1 MSYIIL
7 HLPIS
12 SRGGGIFGQ
21 KVAKCK
27 EKLTFPSAA
36 FVNSQLFK
44 PKFGLYRLL
53 MVIIVGLLLI
63 STFLIAFHL
72 AKMSD
77 PYIKEVLSL
86 QGNVSRG
93 YEIFQINCAACH
105 GQFADGIVGPSLE
118 DVSHRKSRISLIE
131 QVISG
136 KTPPMPKFQPDTQA
150 MADLLVYLENL
161 SKN

>member
-1 MSYIIL
+1 LSYIIL

-12 SRGGGIFGQ
+12 SSGGGILGQ

-44 PKFGLYRLL
+44 PKFGLYRFL
-53 MVIIVGLLLI
+53 MVIIVVLFLI
-63 STFLIAFHL
+63 STYLITFHL

-136 KTPPMPKFQPDTQA
+136 KTPPMPKFQPDSQA

>member
-1 MSYIIL
+1 LSYIIL

-12 SRGGGIFGQ
+12 SSGGGIFGQ

-36 FVNSQLFK
+36 FVNSQLVK
-44 PKFGLYRLL
+44 PKFGLYRLS
-53 MVIIVGLLLI
+53 MVIIVVLLLI
-63 STFLIAFHL
+63 STFLISFHL

-77 PYIKEVLSL
+77 PYIREVLSL

-161 SKN
+161 SKK

>member
-12 SRGGGIFGQ
+12 SSGGGIFGQ

-36 FVNSQLFK
+36 FVNSQLVK
-44 PKFGLYRLL
+44 PKFGLYRLS
-53 MVIIVGLLLI
+53 MVIIVVLLLI
-63 STFLIAFHL
+63 STFLISFHL

-77 PYIKEVLSL
+77 PYIREVLSL

-161 SKN
+161 SKK

>member
-1 MSYIIL
+1 
-7 HLPIS
+7 
-12 SRGGGIFGQ
+12 
-21 KVAKCK
+21 
-27 EKLTFPSAA
+27 
-36 FVNSQLFK
+36 
-44 PKFGLYRLL
+44 
-53 MVIIVGLLLI
+53 MVIIVVLFLI
-63 STFLIAFHL
+63 STYLITFHL

-136 KTPPMPKFQPDTQA
+136 KTPPMPKFQPDSQA

-161 SKN
+161 SKNWLLADIDGKLRPIETGWGMGEWGNGEFQLKP

>member
-1 MSYIIL
+1 LSYIIL

-12 SRGGGIFGQ
+12 SSGGGILGQ

-27 EKLTFPSAA
+27 EKLIFPSAA
-36 FVNSQLFK
+36 CVNSQLFK
-44 PKFGLYRLL
+44 PKFGLYRFL
-53 MVIIVGLLLI
+53 MVIIVVLFLI
-63 STFLIAFHL
+63 SAFLITFNL

-77 PYIKEVLSL
+77 PYIKEVLSR

-118 DVSHRKSRISLIE
+118 EVSHRKSRISLIE

-136 KTPPMPKFQPDTQA
+136 KTPPMPKFQPDPQA
-150 MADLLVYLENL
+150 MADLLVYLEKL

>member
-1 MSYIIL
+1 
-7 HLPIS
+7 LPYLTPHFSIS

-27 EKLTFPSAA
+27 EKLIFSSAA
-36 FVNSQLFK
+36 CVNSQLVK
-44 PKFGLYRLL
+44 PKFGIYRFS
-53 MVIIVGLLLI
+53 MVIIVVLFLI
-63 STFLIAFHL
+63 STFLITFHL

-105 GQFADGIVGPSLE
+105 GQLADGIVGPSLE

-136 KTPPMPKFQPDTQA
+136 KTPPMPKFQPDSQA